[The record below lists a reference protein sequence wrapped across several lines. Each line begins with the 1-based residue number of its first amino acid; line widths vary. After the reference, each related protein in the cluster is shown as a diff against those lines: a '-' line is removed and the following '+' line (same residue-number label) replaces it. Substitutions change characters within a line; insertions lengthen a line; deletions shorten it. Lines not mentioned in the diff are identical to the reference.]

1 MAIRISG
8 VKSSRLSEDR
18 KEIIVASSGKYT
30 GELELRFACECVDD
44 LINALTNAR
53 AAAQST
59 AAPPMPP
66 NSTPPP
72 VLDRRPQM
80 GGGAPGGSNGS
91 DAVRFEMPRS
101 FTVTADTSGRGLVL
115 CIFNHKLERQA
126 GYALSP
132 DAAKQI
138 AGGLVKSAD
147 ALISRHATATK
158 N

>member
-53 AAAQST
+53 AAAQPAT
-59 AAPPMPP
+59 ASPMPP
-66 NSTPPP
+66 NSALPL
-72 VLDRRPQM
+72 VLDRRPQT
-80 GGGAPGGSNGS
+80 GDAPGGSNGS
-91 DAVRFEMPRS
+91 DTVRFEIPRS

-115 CIFNHKLERQA
+115 FIFNHKLERQA

-147 ALISRHATATK
+147 ALISRHAAVTK